1 MKTKTLRQHINVS
14 AVVLLAATT
23 LPLSSFVIA
32 QSDDQIEEVIVTG
45 SRIARDSNLTGA
57 LPVQSVSAAD
67 IRASGEFSLSD
78 VINDIPALLGSVTSE
93 QSIDSGF
100 SNGANVLNLRGLG
113 AERTLVLVDGRR
125 HVGGLQGA
133 SSVDIGSIP
142 QALVERVEV
151 LTGGA
156 SAVYGADAVT
166 GVVNFILKDD
176 YEGLEIDANYGLS
189 HEGDGEQRAL
199 SVLFGRNFDNG
210 RGNFTVSADVRQ
222 DDGLQVSDR
231 RNGLAAGSSRDWVN
245 PALRFQQGDIGSS
258 TPNFDQYYNYANT
271 GLTNFG
277 LPIPTAADFATNYFD
292 TFGNAP
298 TLTAAES
305 ALIAQAGS
313 APQRAV
319 LPFRTF
325 PFTSGYGYII
335 PGNPFTFD
343 GFDPETPIDLNGNGT
358 PDCLDSFTG
367 YNSVFGAE
375 SFGVVGGCWNVSEN
389 GQYAP
394 VTDGLVAGNFQGFG
408 GDSFNTLQNQR
419 GDILL
424 PDDKISLNF
433 LGHYDLNDQA
443 TLFGEVKYVTQE
455 TETDARPNSFWD
467 LLFGAPDNPYL
478 PEFIRPTAQA
488 TGGVAITLDPLLF
501 NQTRKTERDTARVV
515 MGIEGS
521 FDNGWTYEFSGN
533 YGRFEQDINRPRNV
547 INDRFFAALD
557 ATTDASGSPAC
568 RSSVDP
574 TAAALN
580 TPFQIPAYEEGYFSF
595 TPGDGSCVPLNIWAG
610 QGGVTQAAADWVTTP
625 TWDNLVIEQLSFAA
639 TIGGDFSEW
648 FELPAGAVS
657 FATGLEYRVE
667 ESEATF
673 DDFQLGI
680 LPQGTPFTPGQLLE
694 EVSDNANLVF
704 RPQLTNRN
712 ESGSYNTKDAF
723 LELAIPLLSD
733 VVAAKELTVD
743 LAARY
748 SDYSTIGEAT
758 SWKVGVVWAPIE
770 DLAFRGGISEA
781 VRAPNITELFGPE
794 TGATFRPADPCD
806 AAQINAL
813 AGDQPGLA
821 ANYQANCVA
830 QLQAFGLDPFDANG
844 TYEFSDPLSAAFGGV
859 QGGNRNLTEET
870 AETITYGFV
879 YQPSFLPGFNLTADY
894 WEIRIDDAIES
905 VGAQD
910 IVDGCYQGAALNS
923 TFCNSFTRNTNPGS
937 AQFGGFNFLRSG
949 DVNFAKLETS
959 GIDISASYT
968 FDIRDHN
975 FEVSVTGTEVN
986 EIDFF
991 TNPADASEVNPELGE
1006 VNRPETAGNVGMR
1019 WNWGNLSVGWQSQ
1032 YLGEMLV
1039 NFVEI
1044 ETAQTLYGS
1053 DVFMEETWIHDI
1065 NATYIW
1071 NDSLTIRGGINNIS
1085 EEDPFGTNRAFPASP
1100 RGRMMFLGGTYKI

>member
-1 MKTKTLRQHINVS
+1 MKTKTLRKHINVS

-23 LPLSSFVIA
+23 LPLSSFVVA
-32 QSDDQIEEVIVTG
+32 QSDDQIEEVVVTG

-67 IRASGEFSLSD
+67 IKASGEFSLSD

-100 SNGANVLNLRGLG
+100 ANGANVLNLRGLG

-176 YEGLEIDANYGLS
+176 FEGLEIDANYGLS
-189 HEGDGEQRAL
+189 QEGDGEQRAL

-210 RGNFTVSADVRQ
+210 RGNFTVSADIRQ

-258 TPNFDQYYNYANT
+258 TPNFNQYYNYANT

-277 LPIPTAADFATNYFD
+277 LPIPSAAEFATNYSD

-424 PDDKISLNF
+424 PDDKVSLNF

-443 TLFGEVKYVTQE
+443 TLFGEVKYVTQK

-478 PEFIRPTAQA
+478 PDFIRPTAQA

-501 NQTRKTERDTARVV
+501 NQKRSTERDTARVV
-515 MGIEGS
+515 LGLEGS
-521 FDNGWTYEFSGN
+521 FDNG
-533 YGRFEQDINRPRNV
+533 
-547 INDRFFAALD
+547 
-557 ATTDASGSPAC
+557 
-568 RSSVDP
+568 
-574 TAAALN
+574 
-580 TPFQIPAYEEGYFSF
+580 
-595 TPGDGSCVPLNIWAG
+595 
-610 QGGVTQAAADWVTTP
+610 
-625 TWDNLVIEQLSFAA
+625 
-639 TIGGDFSEW
+639 
-648 FELPAGAVS
+648 
-657 FATGLEYRVE
+657 
-667 ESEATF
+667 
-673 DDFQLGI
+673 
-680 LPQGTPFTPGQLLE
+680 
-694 EVSDNANLVF
+694 
-704 RPQLTNRN
+704 
-712 ESGSYNTKDAF
+712 
-723 LELAIPLLSD
+723 
-733 VVAAKELTVD
+733 
-743 LAARY
+743 
-748 SDYSTIGEAT
+748 
-758 SWKVGVVWAPIE
+758 
-770 DLAFRGGISEA
+770 
-781 VRAPNITELFGPE
+781 
-794 TGATFRPADPCD
+794 
-806 AAQINAL
+806 
-813 AGDQPGLA
+813 
-821 ANYQANCVA
+821 
-830 QLQAFGLDPFDANG
+830 
-844 TYEFSDPLSAAFGGV
+844 
-859 QGGNRNLTEET
+859 
-870 AETITYGFV
+870 
-879 YQPSFLPGFNLTADY
+879 
-894 WEIRIDDAIES
+894 
-905 VGAQD
+905 
-910 IVDGCYQGAALNS
+910 
-923 TFCNSFTRNTNPGS
+923 
-937 AQFGGFNFLRSG
+937 
-949 DVNFAKLETS
+949 
-959 GIDISASYT
+959 
-968 FDIRDHN
+968 
-975 FEVSVTGTEVN
+975 
-986 EIDFF
+986 
-991 TNPADASEVNPELGE
+991 
-1006 VNRPETAGNVGMR
+1006 
-1019 WNWGNLSVGWQSQ
+1019 
-1032 YLGEMLV
+1032 
-1039 NFVEI
+1039 
-1044 ETAQTLYGS
+1044 
-1053 DVFMEETWIHDI
+1053 
-1065 NATYIW
+1065 
-1071 NDSLTIRGGINNIS
+1071 
-1085 EEDPFGTNRAFPASP
+1085 
-1100 RGRMMFLGGTYKI
+1100 